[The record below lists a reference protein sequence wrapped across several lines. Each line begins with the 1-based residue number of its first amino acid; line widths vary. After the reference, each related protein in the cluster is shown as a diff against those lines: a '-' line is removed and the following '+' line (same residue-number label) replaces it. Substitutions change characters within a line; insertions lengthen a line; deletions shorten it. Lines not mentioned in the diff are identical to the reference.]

1 MGRKHYY
8 QEIYSTSSVS
18 RPQAMAENALFLA
31 LVIMV
36 AVAFTS
42 LVGTRLQTQYA
53 RIQDVLLELAP

>member
-8 QEIYSTSSVS
+8 QEIYSTSGVS
-18 RPQAMAENALFLA
+18 RPRAMAENAIILA

-42 LVGTRLQTQYA
+42 LVGMRLQTHYT